1 MPGHYGSKK
10 PAAIKAAAKMKSKGV
25 PAPVRK
31 AIVKN
36 MSKKKK

>member
-1 MPGHYGSKK
+1 MPAHYGSKK
-10 PAAIKAAAKMKSKGV
+10 PAAKKAAAKMKKKGV

-36 MSKKKK
+36 MTKKKK

>member
-10 PAAIKAAAKMKSKGV
+10 PAATKAAAKMKSKGV
-25 PAPVRK
+25 PASVRK

-36 MSKKKK
+36 MKKK